1 MTITPLDAANA
12 INYLLAAQ
20 ALTVMDNQETVWAD
34 YLNHEAPQARPADL
48 LPACRAAIK
57 AWSSGGRKWRID
69 VEEYARA
76 IRTIRAQRID
86 AAGLLPYPP
95 ASLDGT
101 QSTTW
106 ERALKTAIA
115 DGRDVETAEL
125 AAYAAIGQTKSP
137 EPVYLTDP
145 DRIRNIIERTAS

>member
-69 VEEYARA
+69 VEEYAKA
-76 IRTIRAQRID
+76 IRTIRADRIT

-95 ASLDGT
+95 SGLDGNA
-101 QSTTW
+101 SVAW
-106 ERALKTAIA
+106 ERALRGALA
-115 DGRDVETAEL
+115 DGETLHTAEAL
-125 AAYAAIGQTKSP
+125 AYQAIGRELP
-137 EPVYLTDP
+137 A
-145 DRIRNIIERTAS
+145 TAEYTTH

>member
-69 VEEYARA
+69 VEEYAKA

-95 ASLDGT
+95 HGLDGT

-106 ERALKTAIA
+106 ERALRGALA
-115 DGRDVETAEL
+115 DGETIHSAEALAYQATGRELPATAE
-125 AAYAAIGQTKSP
+125 YT
-137 EPVYLTDP
+137 TH
-145 DRIRNIIERTAS
+145 

>member
-69 VEEYARA
+69 VEEYAKA

-95 ASLDGT
+95 SGLDG
-101 QSTTW
+101 SASATW
-106 ERALKTAIA
+106 ERALRGALA
-115 DGRDVETAEL
+115 DGETLHTAEAL
-125 AAYAAIGQTKSP
+125 AYQSIGRELP
-137 EPVYLTDP
+137 A
-145 DRIRNIIERTAS
+145 TAEYTTH